1 MSRVPTMPMLARLR
15 SFPIAIPTCLLAC
28 VVFAAGL
35 ALPTPRAAAQAA
47 AAEAVLEKAAEKE
60 ESRLKDRELADAKSS
75 ESSGATAHPASQTTS
90 GGGVAT
96 TAPAASSEP
105 EARAPTATERA
116 ALDLVESIQATT
128 FGAWLR
134 EHALAWNAIVL
145 AALLAFGFVLKLVL
159 QRVLATVLARALER
173 AHKKRL
179 SDAIAASK
187 VVGPIS
193 AIAPLL
199 LVARIIGL
207 LGDATAINPLV
218 AFNASNLCVAYAVL
232 KGIGIASSLMKTVD
246 DLYSARPEVNRPE
259 ALRGYRQVLIVVLG
273 LAGGIS
279 AAAIAVGKSPVVF
292 LAALGAA
299 GAILGVVFKDMLFS
313 LVANLLLTANDAIR
327 QGDWI
332 EMKQHSVDGRIAEIK
347 TTSVRV
353 QNADGTVHTVP
364 IARFVQ
370 EPYLN
375 YRSKYGSPGRRVR
388 RSFRVDLR
396 SVRALTQEELA
407 SLAANPSLAGA
418 LERARRAAGKA
429 PVTNLCVYR
438 AYAERMLA
446 ASESIDPSLPVVVSQ
461 QEATVTGQPVDIL
474 CFIKPE
480 AAPGAPT
487 DLASVE
493 GALIDRMAL
502 AMPVFALRG
511 YQQGSDLGPVPGALP
526 WLAPGDL
533 AAAGL

>member
-1 MSRVPTMPMLARLR
+1 MPTRNRLLPFLT
-15 SFPIAIPTCLLAC
+15 SL
-28 VVFAAGL
+28 VVGSVLVAAGTAL
-35 ALPTPRAAAQAA
+35 ASRAAHAQAA
-47 AAEAVLEKAAEKE
+47 AAEAVLEKAAAKE
-60 ESRLKDRELADAKSS
+60 ESRLETEREKAHAEGQHPGEAAGAKTPM
-75 ESSGATAHPASQTTS
+75 A
-90 GGGVAT
+90 
-96 TAPAASSEP
+96 P
-105 EARAPTATERA
+105 EAEQAAPSATERA
-116 ALDLVESIQATT
+116 ALDIVEAIQRTP
-128 FGAWLR
+128 FGTWLR
-134 EHALAWNAIVL
+134 EHSAAWNAMVV
-145 AALLAFGFVLKLVL
+145 AALLAIGFALKLVL
-159 QRVLATVLARALER
+159 QRVLAVVVARALER
-173 AHKKRL
+173 ANKRRL

-187 VVGPIS
+187 VIGPIS

-327 QGDWI
+327 QGDWV

-347 TTSVRV
+347 TTSVRI

-396 SVRALTQEELA
+396 TVRALTKDELGT
-407 SLAANPSLAGA
+407 LAATPSLAGA
-418 LERARRAAGKA
+418 LDRARRAAGTA
-429 PVTNLCVYR
+429 TVTNLCVYR

-446 ASESIDPSLPVVVSQ
+446 SNESVDPSLPVVVTQ
-461 QEATVTGQPVDIL
+461 LEATVTGQPVDVL
-474 CFIKPE
+474 CFLKPE
-480 AAPGAPT
+480 SAPGAPT

-502 AMPVFALRG
+502 AMPVFGLRG
-511 YQQGSDLGPVPGALP
+511 YQQGSDLGPVPAALP
-526 WLAPGDL
+526 WLAAGDL